1 MGGCTCQVESNY
13 PQLEAVLKVCVSAD
27 SNVTEPQLRVIIQL
41 VTTLVTEWWEARSEP
56 VMILWEYYHRRLNS
70 AFFVPGAA
78 PDTLA
83 VMR

>member
-1 MGGCTCQVESNY
+1 MESNY
-13 PQLEAVLKVCVSAD
+13 PQLEAVLKACVTAD
-27 SNVTEPQLRVIIQL
+27 SSVTETQLRVIIHL
-41 VTTLVTEWWEARSEP
+41 VMTLVTEWWEPRSEP

-78 PDTLA
+78 PDTMA